1 MYVYFAG
8 AAVSV
13 VFAWK
18 CRQNAFGQ
26 RKYYEASLA
35 LLAGFLVASLLCFID
50 RDTGKGL
57 EISRKPPGQGA
68 REKEYLV
75 DADGILKDYS
85 LKVQVEEQKL
95 DKAQRESCLEAAK
108 QELDTA
114 ILGEN
119 DSLEEVTGALH
130 LPDTLQEGAVEAEYQ
145 FSDYEVFHPDG
156 TLKSEP
162 QQPVMV
168 EVTAILYCQ
177 EETCLY
183 TFPVRAVPREK
194 TAAETLADKISSWIS
209 AENEKEGSQTVRL
222 PEQIGQTDIHWK
234 EKTTDRSVLIV
245 FLGFAGAACIL
256 LQEKETKK
264 KEESKRQQQMLLD
277 YPEIVSKLSLLLGA
291 GMNLTLA
298 WEKIAF
304 DYRDKRRKQA
314 VGIRYAYEEMLVA
327 LYEIQEGVGELQAIE
342 NYGER
347 CGLGA
352 YRKLA
357 SLIIQN
363 IRKGAKGMQKLLE
376 EEEREAFEARKA
388 RAKKAG
394 EEAGTKLMLPMIL
407 MLILV
412 LVILIVPAGLSLDL
426 VG

>member
-1 MYVYFAG
+1 M
-8 AAVSV
+8 
-13 VFAWK
+13 W
-18 CRQNAFGQ
+18 
-26 RKYYEASLA
+26 
-35 LLAGFLVASLLCFID
+35 
-50 RDTGKGL
+50 
-57 EISRKPPGQGA
+57 
-68 REKEYLV
+68 
-75 DADGILKDYS
+75 
-85 LKVQVEEQKL
+85 
-95 DKAQRESCLEAAK
+95 ES
-108 QELDTA
+108 
-114 ILGEN
+114 
-119 DSLEEVTGALH
+119 
-130 LPDTLQEGAVEAEYQ
+130 
-145 FSDYEVFHPDG
+145 
-156 TLKSEP
+156 
-162 QQPVMV
+162 
-168 EVTAILYCQ
+168 
-177 EETCLY
+177 
-183 TFPVRAVPREK
+183 
-194 TAAETLADKISSWIS
+194 
-209 AENEKEGSQTVRL
+209 
-222 PEQIGQTDIHWK
+222 
-234 EKTTDRSVLIV
+234 
-245 FLGFAGAACIL
+245 
-256 LQEKETKK
+256 ETKK

-304 DYRDKRRKQA
+304 DYRDKRQKQA

-347 CGLGA
+347 CGLSA